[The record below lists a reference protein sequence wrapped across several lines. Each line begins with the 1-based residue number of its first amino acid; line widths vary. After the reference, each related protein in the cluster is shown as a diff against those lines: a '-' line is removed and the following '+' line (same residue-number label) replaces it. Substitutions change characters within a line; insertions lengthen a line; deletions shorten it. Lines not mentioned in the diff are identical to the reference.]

1 MSDTSSEKIPYKS
14 PIQPTQLSADDL
26 LQFRCHK
33 DIACFN
39 ACCKQIDILLTPY
52 DILRLKK
59 RFGLTA
65 NEFLAQY
72 TVPYEMDAQGMPGV
86 KIRTADDNLSC
97 PFLQES
103 GCRVYED
110 RPSACRY
117 YPLGLLSM
125 RHQESITDQDAYFLV
140 KEAHCLGHEEP
151 RTLTISDY
159 RQEQGVD
166 LYDEMNHEW
175 RQIILKKR
183 SAGSTIGKPTLRS
196 YQFFFLGSYNLD
208 GLRDFIQSPGF
219 SEVYDIDDST
229 FNQLKMDDVTL
240 LKFGFRLLKQVLF
253 GEMTIPLHG
262 EAMQK
267 RVQRRREHDN
277 VDPDNPNSDYQGPL
291 VI

>member
-1 MSDTSSEKIPYKS
+1 MSEVIVENQPYKS
-14 PIQPTQLSADDL
+14 PIQPTKLSLSDT

-33 DIACFN
+33 NIACFN
-39 ACCKQIDILLTPY
+39 ECCKKIDILLTPY

-59 RFGLTA
+59 RLGLTSNA
-65 NEFLAQY
+65 LLSQY

-86 KIRTADDNLSC
+86 KIRTADDNLAC
-97 PFLQES
+97 PFLSET
-103 GCRVYED
+103 GCSIYED

-125 RHQESITDQDAYFLV
+125 RQQNSTTDENAYFLV
-140 KEAHCLGHEEP
+140 KEDHCLGHNEP
-151 RTLTISDY
+151 RTLSIQDY

-183 SAGSTIGKPTLRS
+183 SAGPAIGKPTLRS

-208 GLRDFIQSPGF
+208 ELRNFVLSQRFAAIYELAD
-219 SEVYDIDDST
+219 ET
-229 FNQLKMDDVTL
+229 LEQLKHDDVAL
-240 LKFGFRLLKQVLF
+240 LQFSFRLLRQVLF
-253 GEMTIPLHG
+253 GEMTIPLRE
-262 EAMQK
+262 EALQT
-267 RVQRRREHDN
+267 RVQQRREMEQ